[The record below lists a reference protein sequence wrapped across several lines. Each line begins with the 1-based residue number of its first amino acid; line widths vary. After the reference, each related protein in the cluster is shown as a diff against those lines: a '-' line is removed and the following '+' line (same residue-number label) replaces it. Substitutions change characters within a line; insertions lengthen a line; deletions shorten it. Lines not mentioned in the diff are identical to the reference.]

1 MNVIGKVT
9 VLPRLPAAI
18 SRLEELAYNLY
29 WSWTPRAQELYSVL
43 DETVWKRFQHNPV
56 RTLLEVGDARLTEV
70 AADPAYLEKYRAA
83 LADFDAYMN
92 KKDTWASRHAAELG
106 EAGKGVAY
114 FSMEYAYHECLP
126 IYSGGLGVLAGDHCK
141 SASDLGLPFTA
152 VGMLFRQGYFTQLFN
167 KDGWQGETYD
177 ELDLTTLPV
186 RPAKF
191 PTEDGTVGDE
201 ARVSVRIMGREII
214 LRLWTLQVGRIR
226 VLLLDSNVAE
236 NSEDDRKLTARLY
249 GGNQELR
256 IQQYLLLGIGGVKA
270 LRAMQVSASVYHM
283 NEGHAAFMAL
293 ERIREQ
299 VALGHD
305 FRTATEAVAAAT
317 LFTTHTPVPAGN
329 DAYAYDLTDRYL
341 GDWPTQ
347 LSTTRAELYELAR
360 QDQNWDNQIVPSFS
374 MSVFALRMSRAAN
387 GVSKLHGEVSR
398 GIWNFLYQG
407 AEAEEVPIGHVTNG
421 AHNLTFLAQPY
432 RDLFGTVLPLDWTE
446 RLEDRDMWEA
456 VRQIPDADLAA
467 AKRIQ
472 KVEMVDFVRSSV
484 KTQLERNGA
493 GAADVAAAETLLDP
507 DALTIGFARRFAT
520 YKRATLLFRDKARLA
535 RILNNPEKPVQFVFA
550 GKAHPADNPGKAF
563 IQEIFRVSQEP
574 EFRGKI
580 VILENYDMNVARHL
594 VQGVDVWMNNPRRP
608 LEASGT
614 SGMKAS
620 FNGAPNFSVLDG
632 WWVEGYD
639 TKNGWPIGD
648 EREYA
653 DLNVQDDADSFSLYR
668 TLEDAIAPLY
678 YARDAEGQNHGW
690 LKTVRESIIT
700 VNPEFSMQR
709 QVIDYIQKYY
719 LPLNERGQQVQAGGE
734 ALAKSLGDWKAWIR
748 QQWPFV
754 GLQASAQLPASVQPG
769 EQVTVSAQVNS
780 AGISDNDLRVEAVLK
795 RGEHIIRVPLVN
807 QGQGRYEVSVP
818 LQDSGLYAVG
828 VRMMPEHAALSSE
841 FELGLIK
848 WA

>member
-43 DETVWKRFQHNPV
+43 DEAVWKRFQHNPV
-56 RTLLEVGDARLTEV
+56 RTLLEVGSERLAEV
-70 AADPAYLEKYRAA
+70 AADSAYLAKYTAV

-92 KKDTWASRHAAELG
+92 KKDTWASEHAAELG

-141 SASDLGLPFTA
+141 SASDLGLKFTA

-167 KDGWQGETYD
+167 KDGWQQESYD

-191 PTEDGTVGDE
+191 ENGDE

-214 LRLWTLQVGRIR
+214 LRLWTLQIGRIR
-226 VLLLDSNVAE
+226 VLLLDSNVPE

-256 IQQYLLLGIGGVKA
+256 IQQYLLLGVGGVKA
-270 LRAMQVSASVYHM
+270 LRAMNVQASVYHM

-293 ERIREQ
+293 ERIREE
-299 VALGHD
+299 VAAGQD

-341 GDWPTQ
+341 GDWPMQ
-347 LSTTRAELYELAR
+347 LNTSRAELYELAR
-360 QDQNWDNQIVPSFS
+360 QDQNWDNQVVPSFS

-407 AEAEEVPIGHVTNG
+407 AEEEEVPIGHVTNG

-432 RDLFGTVLPLDWTE
+432 RDLFGTVLPGDWTE
-446 RLEDRDMWEA
+446 RLEDQQMWEA
-456 VRQIPDADLAA
+456 IRQIPDADLAA
-467 AKRIQ
+467 AKDVQ
-472 KVEMVDFVRSSV
+472 KREMVEFVRASV
-484 KTQLERNGA
+484 RTQMERNGA
-493 GAADVAAAETLLDP
+493 SAADVAATETLLDP
-507 DALTIGFARRFAT
+507 AALTIGFARRFAT
-520 YKRATLLFRDKARLA
+520 YKRATLLFRDKARLS
-535 RILNNPEKPVQFVFA
+535 RIVNSAERPVQFVFA
-550 GKAHPADNPGKAF
+550 GKAHPADNPGKSF
-563 IQEIFRVSQEP
+563 IQEIYRVSQEP

-620 FNGAPNFSVLDG
+620 FNGSPNFSVLDG

-639 TKNGWPIGD
+639 GKNGWPIGD

-668 TLEDAIAPLY
+668 TLEDSIAPLY

-690 LKTVRESIIT
+690 LETVRQSIIT

-709 QVIDYIQKYY
+709 QVIDYTQKYY
-719 LPLNERGQQVQAGGE
+719 LPLSARGQRVQAESG
-734 ALAKSLGDWKAWIR
+734 ALAKRLGDWKAWIR
-748 QQWPFV
+748 QQWPNT
-754 GLQASAQLPASVQPG
+754 GIQASAQLPASVQPG
-769 EQVTVSAQVNS
+769 EQVTVSAQVNT
-780 AGISDNDLRVEAVLK
+780 AGISDSDLLVEAVLK
-795 RGEHIIRVPLVN
+795 RGEHIVRVPLTSKG
-807 QGQGRYEVSVP
+807 QGQYEANVP
-818 LQDSGLYAVG
+818 LADSGLYSIG
-828 VRMMPEHAALSSE
+828 VRLLPEHAELSNE

>member
-43 DETVWKRFQHNPV
+43 NPDVWNRFQHNPV
-56 RTLLEVGDARLTEV
+56 RTLLEVGAERLAEV
-70 AADPAYLEKYRAA
+70 AADAGYLSRYAA
-83 LADFDAYMN
+83 VLAEFDAYMN
-92 KKDTWASRHAAELG
+92 KQDTWASRHAREL
-106 EAGKGVAY
+106 AGAGRGIAY
-114 FSMEYAYHECLP
+114 FSMEYGYHESLP

-167 KDGWQGETYD
+167 KDGWQQESYD

-186 RPAKF
+186 RPAKLD
-191 PTEDGTVGDE
+191 TGEE
-201 ARVSVRIMGREII
+201 ARVSVRIMGREIV
-214 LRLWTLQVGRIR
+214 LRVWTLQVGRIR
-226 VLLLDSNVAE
+226 VLLLDSNVADNTE
-236 NSEDDRKLTARLY
+236 EDRKLTARLY

-270 LRAMQVSASVYHM
+270 LRVMQVSAGVYHM

-293 ERIREQ
+293 ERVREL
-299 VALGHD
+299 VASGQD
-305 FRTATEAVAAAT
+305 FRAATEAVASAT

-341 GDWPTQ
+341 GDWPAQ
-347 LSTTRAELYELAR
+347 LNTSRAELYELAR
-360 QDQNWDNQIVPSFS
+360 QDQNWDNQVVPSFS

-387 GVSKLHGEVSR
+387 GVSELHGEVSR

-407 AEAEEVPIGHVTNG
+407 AEPEEVPIGHVTNG
-421 AHNLTFLAQPY
+421 AHNLTFLAQQY
-432 RDLFGTVLPLDWTE
+432 RDLFSGVLPTDWTE
-446 RLEDRDMWEA
+446 RLEDKGMWEA
-456 VRQIPDADLAA
+456 VRGIPDHDLAA
-467 AKRIQ
+467 AKRAQ
-472 KVEMVDFVRSSV
+472 KVEMVEFVRASV
-484 KTQLERNGA
+484 RAQQERNGA
-493 GAADVAAAETLLDP
+493 GAADVAATETLLDP

-520 YKRATLLFRDKARLA
+520 YKRATLLFRDKARLS
-535 RILNNPEKPVQFVFA
+535 RILNNPDRPVQFVFA

-563 IQEIFRVSQEP
+563 IQEIYRTSQEP
-574 EFRGKI
+574 EFRGRI
-580 VILENYDMNVARHL
+580 VILENYDINVARHL

-639 TKNGWPIGD
+639 GHNGWPIGD

-653 DLNVQDDADSFSLYR
+653 DLHVQDDADAFSLYR
-668 TLEDAIAPLY
+668 TLENSIAPLY
-678 YARDAEGQNHGW
+678 YAQDAEGQNHGW
-690 LKTVRESIIT
+690 LETVRQAIVT
-700 VNPEFSMQR
+700 VSPEFSMQR
-709 QVIDYIQKYY
+709 QVIDYVQKYY
-719 LPLNERGQQVQAGGE
+719 LPLSERGQRMQADGA
-734 ALAKSLGDWKAWIR
+734 ALAGTLGDWKAWIR

-754 GLQASAQLPASVQPG
+754 SLQASAHLPASVNPG
-769 EQVTVSAQVNS
+769 EHVTVSAQVNA
-780 AGISDNDLRVEAVLK
+780 AGIAEHDLHVEAVLR
-795 RGEHIIRVPLVN
+795 RGEHIIRVPLEHR
-807 QGQGRYEVSVP
+807 GQGRYETSVP
-818 LQDSGLYAVG
+818 LTDSGLYSFG
-828 VRMMPEHAALSSE
+828 VRMMPAHAALSSE
-841 FELGLIK
+841 FELGLLR